1 MSGSRYRDDE
11 DGRRT
16 AALAYSGDGAPV
28 LVAKGSGVTASRILA
43 RAREHGIPVV
53 EDEQL
58 ANVLACLPLGDEI
71 PPSLYVAV
79 AEVLAHV
86 YRLADAVDDRA

>member
-1 MSGSRYRDDE
+1 MSGARDRG
-11 DGRRT
+11 DGERRT
-16 AALAYSGDGAPV
+16 AALAYSGEGAPV
-28 LVAKGSGVTASRILA
+28 LVAKGSGATAAEILG
-43 RAREHGIPVV
+43 RAAEHGIPVV

-58 ANVLACLPLGDEI
+58 ATVLACLPLGDEI

-86 YRLADAVDDRA
+86 YRLADAIDDRA

>member
-1 MSGSRYRDDE
+1 MGSSRYDD
-11 DGRRT
+11 DGARRS
-16 AALAYSGDGAPV
+16 AALAYSGEGAPV
-28 LVAKGSGVTASRILA
+28 LVAKGAGATASEILA
-43 RAREHGIPVV
+43 RAREHGVPVI

-58 ANVLACLPLGDEI
+58 ATVLASLPLGDEI

-86 YRLADAVDDRA
+86 YRLAEAIDDRA

>member
-1 MSGSRYRDDE
+1 MSDARDHNNGE
-11 DGRRT
+11 RRT
-16 AALAYSGDGAPV
+16 AALAYTGDGAPL
-28 LVAKGSGVTASRILA
+28 LVAKGSGAVASEILA
-43 RAREHGIPVV
+43 RAAEHGIPVV

-58 ANVLACLPLGDEI
+58 AAALACLPLGDEI

-86 YRLADAVDDRA
+86 YRLADAIDDRA